1 MGSEQIFTPLHFID
15 EDLPTPSKA
24 PTVGQHTEDV
34 LRSVLGWDDAEIA
47 AAQESGAFG
56 SAS

>member
-1 MGSEQIFTPLHFID
+1 
-15 EDLPTPSKA
+15 
-24 PTVGQHTEDV
+24 V